1 MSKKTLIQII
11 SIVGVF
17 VSIFLSG
24 FISAMLFK
32 IKLITKQVGRND
44 IFLVLLFCIIYAIWC
59 WVGATLVEKFY
70 KEKDD
75 KK

>member
-11 SIVGVF
+11 SLIGIF
-17 VSIFLSG
+17 ISIFLSG

-32 IKLITKQVGRND
+32 MKLITKQVGRND
-44 IFLVLLFCIIYAIWC
+44 IFLIVLFCIIYGIWC
-59 WVGATLVEKFY
+59 WVGATLVDKFY
-70 KEKDD
+70 KEKDN